1 MDLTELENRFRKEL
15 KFLIFPLQVTGFPNV
30 FVFKKKE
37 IIYGNG
43 KRSQIPSKHL
53 ESDERVIWAE
63 QPKELKRSKRY
74 ITEDMLFSDFDF
86 LWNLIPN
93 KNRKQ
98 PIFNDELWDQEW
110 YMVS

>member
-1 MDLTELENRFRKEL
+1 M
-15 KFLIFPLQVTGFPNV
+15 
-30 FVFKKKE
+30 
-37 IIYGNG
+37 
-43 KRSQIPSKHL
+43 PSKHL

-74 ITEDMLFSDFDF
+74 ITEDMLLSDFDF
-86 LWNLIPN
+86 LWNLIPQ

-110 YMVS
+110 YMVSLKKKTKSNKKILYPFLLLFSKTQNQNQDIKKLI

>member
-1 MDLTELENRFRKEL
+1 M
-15 KFLIFPLQVTGFPNV
+15 
-30 FVFKKKE
+30 
-37 IIYGNG
+37 
-43 KRSQIPSKHL
+43 PSKHL

-74 ITEDMLFSDFDF
+74 ITEDMLLSDFDF
-86 LWNLIPN
+86 LWNLIPQ

-110 YMVS
+110 YMVSLKKSKSNKNLYPFLLLFSKTQNQNQDIKKLI